1 MEITI
6 FGFWLMFIFSV
17 IGIYNTFS
25 FFDKYYE
32 KRSQER
38 KKLEKILSEYD
49 SKKKSN
55 WDDF

>member
-32 KRSQER
+32 KRLQER